1 MAEFTVDLVSVDR
14 MLWSGTATMVT
25 AETVEGEIGVLPG
38 HEPLLGQLADY
49 GVVTIS
55 PVDGE
60 KKIAA
65 VQGGFLSVSV
75 DKVTVL
81 ADLAV
86 WADEVDRAEA
96 EANLDAEY
104 YPDRAI
110 ARAGLKAI
118 SRAEN
123 RSL

>member
-14 MLWSGTATMVT
+14 LLWSGRATLVT

-49 GVVTIS
+49 GVVTIT
-55 PVDGE
+55 PVDGD

-81 ADLAV
+81 ADIAV

-96 EANLDAEY
+96 EANLNSDY
-104 YPDRAI
+104 YPDRAT

-118 SRAEN
+118 ARAEKT
-123 RSL
+123 SL

>member
-14 MLWSGTATMVT
+14 LLWSGTATMVT

-49 GVVTIS
+49 GVVTIT

-81 ADLAV
+81 ADIAV

-96 EANLDAEY
+96 DANINSDY
-104 YPDRAI
+104 YPDRAT

-118 SRAEN
+118 ARAEKT
-123 RSL
+123 SL